1 MRPGG
6 GPLGRRPSAVWR
18 APPLR
23 AVRIASARLG
33 GQLTTSPRSRARVP
47 PTTRRRSRRPGGSVR
62 RAGGRRRRDQ
72 CDPLAGGHRC
82 DGAGRPPPVDRR
94 RARYEPGPPRRPR
107 RRCPFRAGRPAG
119 PPSVA
124 TGLPGTTREPRGY
137 DEAAEPYGPAALAR
151 VGVAGFEPTASS
163 SRTKRATKLRH
174 TPVPFEYS
182 LTLSIF
188 PNGDG
193 VSTRSVVHAACCL
206 AAWSPESPA
215 AGRGDTLL
223 GGVHVQQRRLGAR
236 RDANLCVA

>member
-1 MRPGG
+1 MHSKLMTWKRFVSQASTLWTWLPCSRGA
-6 GPLGRRPSAVWR
+6 SA
-18 APPLR
+18 
-23 AVRIASARLG
+23 AVLMMGRIAALY
-33 GQLTTSPRSRARVP
+33 RSRP
-47 PTTRRRSRRPGGSVR
+47 LHPSWQLIRRCAYKIAGTLRSRR
-62 RAGGRRRRDQ
+62 
-72 CDPLAGGHRC
+72 L
-82 DGAGRPPPVDRR
+82 
-94 RARYEPGPPRRPR
+94 
-107 RRCPFRAGRPAG
+107 
-119 PPSVA
+119 
-124 TGLPGTTREPRGY
+124 T
-137 DEAAEPYGPAALAR
+137 

-223 GGVHVQQRRLGAR
+223 RGVHVQQRRLGAR
-236 RDANLCVA
+236 RDANLCVG